1 MKNSDDLEN
10 GRKLKPRNF
19 KQRFVLFQIIVEL
32 WLQVEVIILYFKLQ
46 ITIEFNQAVTHCF
59 RIV

>member
-19 KQRFVLFQIIVEL
+19 KQRFALFQIIVEL

-46 ITIEFNQAVTHCF
+46 ITI
-59 RIV
+59 